1 MTHAPHHATLEALM
15 NGQNQFELVETRL
28 GTMER
33 WRANAMLIG
42 ETGGILSVYDA
53 IRSDSIAR
61 ADADKAREALIK
73 HLCSQVDALTTRCDA
88 LASELETTKA
98 EARSLADEVAARA
111 VFDEEPLTLP
121 PDLQEYQTKN
131 PPAEIGDA
139 ETHHPGGDLHAVAAK
154 EEPELEEREAEDNVG
169 DLPEEIQLPKPLSE
183 PAPEPK
189 GSVQQQP
196 IAVSLNEG

>member
-1 MTHAPHHATLEALM
+1 MTHAPHLETLEVIM

-61 ADADKAREALIK
+61 ADADKARETLIR

-88 LASELETTKA
+88 LASENATLKA
-98 EARSLADEVAARA
+98 EARRRADAEAGARE
-111 VFDEEPLTLP
+111 FDEEPLTLP
-121 PDLQEYQTKN
+121 PDLQEYQTEN

-139 ETHHPGGDLHAVAAK
+139 AHHPGGDLHTVAAK
-154 EEPELEEREAEDNVG
+154 EEPELEELELEDNTG

-189 GSVQQQP
+189 GSVFPQP